1 MKLTAPFIGS
11 DIEAGALLEPFVG
24 LHYPIAVTVGTKVA
38 MAADV
43 RDGEVFPQGTDEGP
57 QGVLLLLG
65 AGVGGLAA
73 SVQTAFVGYADAFL
87 IVAQSVC
94 AHHVQRTGTPDVAV
108 LADKEVIA
116 NHFHASCTVAA
127 KEVFLGEIGV
137 GPGGGAVDDE
147 RRYPT
152 HAVTPRAPAIA
163 EATPMMILKMISHVL
178 FFLFSM
184 FFFFSPQIFFHHRV
198 H

>member
-1 MKLTAPFIGS
+1 MSLRTAGLLAPFIGG

-24 LHYPIAVTVGTKVA
+24 LHYPIAITVGTEVA
-38 MAADV
+38 MTADF
-43 RDGEVFPQGTDEGP
+43 RDGKVFLQRADEGT

-65 AGVGGLAA
+65 SGVGGMTVC
-73 SVQTAFVGYADAFL
+73 VQTAFVGNADAVL
-87 IVAQSVC
+87 IVAEGVC

-147 RRYPT
+147 AGYPT

-178 FFLFSM
+178 FFFDS
-184 FFFFSPQIFFHHRV
+184 IN
-198 H
+198 

>member
-1 MKLTAPFIGS
+1 MSYAVRGLRLHTAGLFAPFIGG

-24 LHYPIAVTVGTKVA
+24 LHHPIAVAVGTEVA

-43 RDGEVFPQGTDEGP
+43 RDGEVFPQGADQGP

-73 SVQTAFVGYADAFL
+73 GVETAFVGYADAVL
-87 IVAQSVC
+87 IVAKGVC

-108 LADKEVIA
+108 LADKKVIA
-116 NHFHASCTVAA
+116 NHFHASCTMAA
-127 KEVFLGEIGV
+127 KKVFLGEIGV

-147 RRYPT
+147 GGYPT
-152 HAVTPRAPAIA
+152 HAVMPSAPAIP
-163 EATPMMILKMISHVL
+163 EAIPMMILKMISHVL
-178 FFLFSM
+178 FFFS
-184 FFFFSPQIFFHHRV
+184 SIN
-198 H
+198 